1 LQSYPLSLDEQRT
14 YADDFDGKV
23 FVWDID
29 KTYLATRFSSLKG
42 MARIPLEFAIDKK
55 AIAGMPEVLRGLR
68 RGAGRTFA
76 AAPIYFVS
84 ASPPQMRRVI
94 ERKMLMDG
102 VEYDGIAFKNW
113 AATILRLRPGRLRE
127 QVGFKLCA
135 LLTTRQNRPC
145 SREYLFGD
153 DVESDAEAFHLYA
166 RLLSG
171 DLSAGEAEEAM
182 KASGVKKDD
191 RECVHALLDS
201 LGDKHGSVE
210 RIFIHLAD
218 KSPPERFAKFAP
230 LVVPVKGAYQL
241 ALACYELG
249 LLRAEAVGRALEA
262 CRSLLP
268 HFGQEESNKDALERG
283 LISKDGYSSYSK
295 STFLN
300 SSASAAR

>member
-1 LQSYPLSLDEQRT
+1 MLQCYPLSLEEQRT

-42 MARIPLEFAIDKK
+42 VARIPLEFAVDKK

-102 VEYDGIAFKNW
+102 VEYDGIAFKDW
-113 AATILRLRPGRLRE
+113 AATILGLRPGRLRE

-135 LLTTRQNRPC
+135 LLTTRQNRSR

-166 RLLSG
+166 RLLAG
-171 DLSAGEAEEAM
+171 ELSAGEAEEVM
-182 KASGVKKDD
+182 KTAGVKKDD
-191 RECVHALLDS
+191 RDCVRALLDR
-201 LGDKHGSVE
+201 LGEKRGSVE
-210 RIFIHLAD
+210 RIFIHLAAQ
-218 KSPPERFAKFAP
+218 SAPERFADLAP
-230 LVVPVKGAYQL
+230 AVVPVKDAFQL

-249 LLRAEAVGRALEA
+249 LLRAEAVGRALDA
-262 CRSLLP
+262 CRASLP
-268 HFGQEESNKDALERG
+268 QFEKEESGRDALERG
-283 LISKDGYSSYSK
+283 LISKDSYSK
-295 STFLN
+295 STFLS
-300 SSASAAR
+300 SSASPAR